1 MGEALGDCEKL
12 IESARPREYEWGG
25 VEYDVVAHPVR
36 VGVRDETVV
45 RPIMVKCRS
54 EIKSNEAEVVPSF
67 ATGIVKD
74 DESPA
79 GCNWV
84 REEVVGLAIN
94 SVVGR
99 DRWKVSVGSLKVECQ
114 FSLGKEGR
122 PMVDWERRMSR
133 CKETEKMSSK
143 GLNRAFCSVGTFLV
157 RGNWLVSDVLTVE
170 VGEERL

>member
-1 MGEALGDCEKL
+1 MVKSTGAGENKRGRVKD
-12 IESARPREYEWGG
+12 
-25 VEYDVVAHPVR
+25 DVVAHPVR

-45 RPIMVKCRS
+45 RPIVVKCRS
-54 EIKSNEAEVVPSF
+54 EIKTNEAEVVPSF

-84 REEVVGLAIN
+84 REEVVGLAID

-143 GLNRAFCSVGTFLV
+143 GLNRAFGSVGTFLG
-157 RGNWLVSDVLTVE
+157 RGNGLVSDVLTVE

>member
-54 EIKSNEAEVVPSF
+54 EIKSNKAEVVPSF

-99 DRWKVSVGSLKVECQ
+99 DRWKVSVGSLKIECQ

-157 RGNWLVSDVLTVE
+157 RGNGLIGDVLTVE

>member
-1 MGEALGDCEKL
+1 MCEAFGECDKL
-12 IESARPREYEWGG
+12 VESTRPRENEWGG
-25 VEYDVVAHPVR
+25 VKNDVVAHAVR
-36 VGVRDETVV
+36 AGVRDETVV

-99 DRWKVSVGSLKVECQ
+99 DRWKVSVGSLKI
-114 FSLGKEGR
+114 
-122 PMVDWERRMSR
+122 
-133 CKETEKMSSK
+133 
-143 GLNRAFCSVGTFLV
+143 
-157 RGNWLVSDVLTVE
+157 
-170 VGEERL
+170 